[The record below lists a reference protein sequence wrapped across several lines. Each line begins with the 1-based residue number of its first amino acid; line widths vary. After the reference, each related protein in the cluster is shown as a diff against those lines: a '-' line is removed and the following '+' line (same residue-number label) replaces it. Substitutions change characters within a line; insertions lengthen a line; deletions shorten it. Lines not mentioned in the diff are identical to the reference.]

1 MSEKRELDDIKF
13 YAAILYPD
21 GEYKVEQFD
30 TVNDLSNRLKSL
42 VDKDVSVFNFAG
54 AQLKISRPPFRH
66 LLTPWGS
73 VPLFDANAAEL
84 EPDDSGY
91 LGADFIHLAEP
102 PQLNTPKPG
111 RQSNNDEFFDDKED
125 TGLGVFDDILPDP
138 DS

>member
-1 MSEKRELDDIKF
+1 
-13 YAAILYPD
+13 
-21 GEYKVEQFD
+21 
-30 TVNDLSNRLKSL
+30 
-42 VDKDVSVFNFAG
+42 
-54 AQLKISRPPFRH
+54 

-73 VPLFDANAAEL
+73 VPLFDANTAEL

-111 RQSNNDEFFDDKED
+111 RQPGNDDFFDDKED
-125 TGLGVFDDILPDP
+125 TGLGVFDDVLPDP